1 VYFIAALFIIMLIQ
15 QRLMQYDMYFHYAL
29 YIQDALWSLSVFRA
43 PTRIA
48 SQQPFDLITTFL
60 RYAEL
65 REGVDSICAHL
76 RLVTTTPTA
85 RTTGDTTSGS
95 STQRV
100 SRDDNFSPVQLT
112 QYGSVYD
119 TATAANG
126 TSDTTALHKRR
137 FRLLHLILKWHENV
151 VMKQQQQQQ
160 QAKQRSVSGSSSSSS
175 GTSSELSDAVL
186 QQCKA
191 CANTAMLAL
200 CTTGTPHLIYTATAT
215 ALCPIDTRKLLHSE
229 HNAVLGCARGV
240 SGFSDGG
247 ISVKFTTHPEGFSGS
262 SSSTDTV
269 DTPTGYAMYIHYG
282 VAPYHQ
288 HSVATSTAG
297 ASTGEC

>member
-1 VYFIAALFIIMLIQ
+1 MF
-15 QRLMQYDMYFHYAL
+15 YFHYAL
-29 YIQDALWSLSVFRA
+29 FIQDSLWSLSVFRA

-76 RLVTTTPTA
+76 RLVNTTPTA

-95 STQRV
+95 RQRG
-100 SRDDNFSPVQLT
+100 SREDNFSPVQLT
-112 QYGSVYD
+112 QYGSAYD
-119 TATAANG
+119 TAPAAAG
-126 TSDTTALHKRR
+126 TSDITALHKRR
-137 FRLLHLILKWHENV
+137 FRLLHLILKWHESV

-160 QAKQRSVSGSSSSSS
+160 QAKQRHLSSSS
-175 GTSSELSDAVL
+175 GNDSSSELSDAVL

-191 CANTAMLAL
+191 CANNAMLAL

-215 ALCPIDTRKLLHSE
+215 TLCPIDTRKLLHRE
-229 HNAVLGCARGV
+229 HNAVIGCARGV
-240 SGFSDGG
+240 SGFTDGS
-247 ISVKFTTHPEGFSGS
+247 ISVKFTTNPEGFCSGS
-262 SSSTDTV
+262 SSSDTV
-269 DTPTGYAMYIHYG
+269 DTPTGYAIYIHYG

-288 HSVATSTAG
+288 HS
-297 ASTGEC
+297 ASTTTATTTGEF